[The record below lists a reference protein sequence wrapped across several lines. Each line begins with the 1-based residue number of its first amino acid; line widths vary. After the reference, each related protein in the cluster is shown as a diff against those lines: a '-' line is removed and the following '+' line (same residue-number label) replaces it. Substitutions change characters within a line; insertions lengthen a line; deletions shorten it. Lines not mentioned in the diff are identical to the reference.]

1 MSILSSVVDS
11 WGKPESGILRHNFKW
26 MGRYYECIAASSANI
41 NGKYCMAQFEE
52 KAVQEKVNMFCFNH
66 EVLGILT

>member
-1 MSILSSVVDS
+1 
-11 WGKPESGILRHNFKW
+11 LRHNFKW